1 MDVTPEQ
8 RAVAKI
14 INLGVVYGM
23 SPYGL
28 AQRLKI
34 SKSEAER
41 FIATYFQRYPGV
53 DEFLKKT
60 IRNAGRNGYVTTAFG
75 RRRKINGIGST
86 DRAVRSAAER
96 AAVNSPIQGT
106 AADLIKLAMLAL
118 VRRLKE
124 ENPST
129 RILLQVHD
137 ELILEAPEQEVARS
151 VKIVQEV
158 MEHVTECGIPLRV
171 NCESGDRWG
180 DFH

>member
-1 MDVTPEQ
+1 LAPGCDGT
-8 RAVAKI
+8 R
-14 INLGVVYGM
+14 LRDGLVYGM
-23 SPYGL
+23 SAYGL
-28 AQRLKI
+28 SQRLKI
-34 SKSEAER
+34 PKSEAER

-53 DEFLKKT
+53 DRFLKKT
-60 IRNAGRNGYVTTAFG
+60 IRDAGRNGYVATVFG
-75 RRRKINGIGST
+75 RRRNIKEINSP

-106 AADLIKLAMLAL
+106 AADIIKLAMLAL
-118 VRRLKE
+118 NRRLKK
-124 ENPST
+124 ENLAT

-137 ELILEAPEQEVARS
+137 GLILEAPEQEVARS
-151 VKIVQEV
+151 VEIVQEV